1 MFFFHLNSRFVSVR
15 HLLAPN
21 DDGKRSQV
29 MTFSEENK
37 KKQLSFA
44 VFSLLL
50 HPPQIFVSRSYD
62 ATNHFEAECEDIK
75 DMYRRITGA
84 ELCFRGAKRHQS
96 HNSDE
101 ESR

>member
-1 MFFFHLNSRFVSVR
+1 MSVR
-15 HLLAPN
+15 HLLVPN

-29 MTFSEENK
+29 KTFSEGKNN
-37 KKQLSFA
+37 KQLSLV
-44 VFSLLL
+44 VFSVFPL
-50 HPPQIFVSRSYD
+50 PPQIFVSRSYD
-62 ATNHFEAECEDIK
+62 ATNHFEADCEDIK

-101 ESR
+101 DSR

>member
-1 MFFFHLNSRFVSVR
+1 MLFSIKSRFVSVR
-15 HLLAPN
+15 KLLVPN
-21 DDGKRSQV
+21 DDGKKSQV
-29 MTFSEENK
+29 RTCYDEK
-37 KKQLSFA
+37 KPKQVSCV
-44 VFSLLL
+44 VFNCIRCLL
-50 HPPQIFVSRSYD
+50 QIFVSRSYD

-75 DMYRRITGA
+75 EMYRRITGA

>member
-1 MFFFHLNSRFVSVR
+1 MLFSIKSRFVSVR
-15 HLLAPN
+15 NLLVPN
-21 DDGKRSQV
+21 DDGKKSQV
-29 MTFSEENK
+29 RMFSEEK
-37 KKQLSFA
+37 KTNQVSCVAFICVLC
-44 VFSLLL
+44 LL
-50 HPPQIFVSRSYD
+50 QIFVSRSYD

-75 DMYRRITGA
+75 EMYRRITGA